1 MRDVRTHMRI
11 YLALFAGLLG
21 ACAAP
26 GPSYDPA
33 AKETQARIVG
43 KRIVDHVKRP
53 SAEVR
58 PVVVIP
64 AAGTL
69 ILVEVPRGGTADIA
83 IYEYTVETSD
93 KSAVKVF
100 SDYSAFDV
108 GQCVTLFTANQPTYP
123 RIASGSGCK

>member
-1 MRDVRTHMRI
+1 MRI
-11 YLALFAGLLG
+11 YLSLFVGLLG

-53 SAEVR
+53 AEGVR
-58 PVVVIP
+58 PLVVVP
-64 AAGTL
+64 AGGTL
-69 ILVEVPRGGTADIA
+69 VHVEVPRERSADIA
-83 IYEYTVETSD
+83 IYEYTVETND
-93 KSAVKVF
+93 KSTVKVF
-100 SDYSAFDV
+100 SERSAFDV

-123 RIASGSGCK
+123 RIASESGCK